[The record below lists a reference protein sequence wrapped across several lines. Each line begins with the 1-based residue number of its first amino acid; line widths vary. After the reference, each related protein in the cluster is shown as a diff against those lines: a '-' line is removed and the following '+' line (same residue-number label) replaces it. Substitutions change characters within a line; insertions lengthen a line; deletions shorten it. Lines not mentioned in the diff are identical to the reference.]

1 MPVVISGTNGV
12 SGVDGTASN
21 PSYEGTDSNTGIF
34 FPAADTIAFAEG
46 GTEVARF
53 DSSGNFGVGT
63 TANNGIRFTATGSAS
78 YGTVPNVAAAF
89 RASDTAGAESAL
101 IIGSINGT
109 DPFIGAS
116 GATGLGFRPLRF
128 YTGDAERMRIDS
140 SGNVGIGT
148 SSPFAKL
155 AVEQTGGNQ
164 IVARFNSSNA
174 PAGIYTAATAG
185 TSYFGF
191 NLTHSSGNTFNYATT
206 GLMYYI
212 GDNAGVGALCFGVAS
227 GTAGTSAGTASTTN
241 ERMRIDSS
249 GNLLVNTATTSG
261 SGKVTVLSSTSTTW
275 NGIAVTAAAASGNG
289 AYPSY
294 EFYNNSNAYRGRI
307 AYDLPNTRLHV
318 ENNSAGGVY
327 LSSGATSWTA
337 NSDERLKTDLV
348 PIEDAAQKVSTL
360 RAVTGRYITDEEG
373 VSRAFLIAQDVQ
385 AVLPEAVDAT
395 DTEKLGVAYTD
406 TIPLLVAAI
415 KEQQQMIETLQA
427 KVAALEAK

>member
-1 MPVVISGTNGV
+1 MTAGIKAN
-12 SGVDGTASN
+12 VDGSGAIQVG
-21 PSYEGTDSNTGIF
+21 GTDVIGL
-34 FPAADTIAFAEG
+34 
-46 GTEVARF
+46 
-53 DSSGNFGVGT
+53 SSG
-63 TANNGIRFTATGSAS
+63 
-78 YGTVPNVAAAF
+78 
-89 RASDTAGAESAL
+89 
-101 IIGSINGT
+101 GSINIPT
-109 DPFIGAS
+109 TGARITGDFS
-116 GATGLGFRPLRF
+116 NATIANRVIFQTSTVNGATNIYAIPNGTGTTSGFTVVNNSDPTNAAIGQLAVTSTDIRIQASLTGTGSFLPMTF
-128 YTGDAERMRIDS
+128 YTGGSERMRVD
-140 SGNVGIGT
+140 T
-148 SSPFAKL
+148 
-155 AVEQTGGNQ
+155 
-164 IVARFNSSNA
+164 
-174 PAGIYTAATAG
+174 
-185 TSYFGF
+185 
-191 NLTHSSGNTFNYATT
+191 
-206 GLMYYI
+206 
-212 GDNAGVGALCFGVAS
+212 
-227 GTAGTSAGTASTTN
+227 
-241 ERMRIDSS
+241 S

-348 PIEDAAQKVSTL
+348 PIENAAQKVSTL

-415 KEQQQMIETLQA
+415 KEQQQMIEELKA
-427 KVAALEAK
+427 KVAALEGAA